1 MKMIPSSRAGLLT
14 LPATLLFLTQLAPA
28 EHVVVK
34 GTTVTQTVLMNFL
47 NSTNTSVRTTE
58 STKLQQYGVYSS
70 LGGTGYAYYTLN
82 ASAKEAYRSTG
93 NFAKGPMIYMNF
105 GGSGRTYESHKQ
117 FNAEWNEDIPALG
130 DDSDIWNLK
139 AGTLE
144 GPRSMIRLSQAGF
157 SITAAPKLSGF
168 HTHMRCSEEYGFD
181 PSAGAG
187 YSAGN
192 FFQIDSSRSNF
203 RFDTKLSDQA
213 NAAGGSLGDGMSAV
227 EQYLATKGFNV
238 IPVTPLPF

>member
-1 MKMIPSSRAGLLT
+1 MKNHPLFRPGLLCV
-14 LPATLLFLTQLAPA
+14 PAVLLLTQLAPA

-82 ASAKEAYRSTG
+82 ASAKEAYKSTG
-93 NFAKGPMIYMNF
+93 NFASGPMIYPNF
-105 GGSGRTYESHKQ
+105 GGSGRTFESHKQ
-117 FNAEWNEDIPALG
+117 FNAEWNEDIPLLG
-130 DDSDIWNLK
+130 DSNDIWNLK
-139 AGTLE
+139 AGTLD
-144 GPRSMIRLSQAGF
+144 GPRSMINLAQAGF

-168 HTHMRCSEEYGFD
+168 HTHMRCSEEYGID
-181 PSAGAG
+181 PTVGAG
-187 YSAGN
+187 YSLGN

-203 RFDTKLSDQA
+203 RFDAKLSDQA
-213 NAAGGSLGDGMSAV
+213 NAAGGSLANGMAAV
-227 EQYLATKGFNV
+227 EQYLSSKNYV
-238 IPVTPLPF
+238 IIPVAPLPF

>member
-1 MKMIPSSRAGLLT
+1 MKKNPLFRPCFLSIPAAILLMQT
-14 LPATLLFLTQLAPA
+14 APA

-34 GTTVTQTVLMNFL
+34 GTTVTQTVLLNFL
-47 NSTNTSVRTTE
+47 NSTNTSVRTTG

-93 NFAKGPMIYMNF
+93 NFAKGPMIYTNF
-105 GGSGRTYESHKQ
+105 GGNGRTYESHKQ
-117 FNAEWNEDIPALG
+117 FNAEWSEDIPALG
-130 DDSDIWNLK
+130 GSEDIWNLK

-144 GPRSMIRLSQAGF
+144 GPRTMISLSQAGF
-157 SITAAPKLSGF
+157 QITAAPKLSGF
-168 HTHMRCSEEYGFD
+168 HTHMRCSEDFGMD
-181 PSAGAG
+181 ASVGAG

-213 NAAGGSLGDGMSAV
+213 NAAGGSLADGMTVV
-227 EQYLATKGFNV
+227 EQSLTSKNYII
-238 IPVTPLPF
+238 IPVSPLPF